1 MNDWRGGGIGIHS
14 RLKICRHDGLRVR
27 VSPALPNIMTKKKT
41 YVPQIT
47 MLKVELKNKDE
58 SILTI
63 DMSDEFVMWFK
74 KKHNLKRWAPRQF
87 TNWLYGVLKEQV
99 K

>member
-1 MNDWRGGGIGIHS
+1 
-14 RLKICRHDGLRVR
+14 
-27 VSPALPNIMTKKKT
+27 
-41 YVPQIT
+41 

-87 TNWLYGVLKEQV
+87 TNWLYGVLKEQI

>member
-1 MNDWRGGGIGIHS
+1 
-14 RLKICRHDGLRVR
+14 
-27 VSPALPNIMTKKKT
+27 
-41 YVPQIT
+41 

-63 DMSDEFVMWFK
+63 DMSDEFVVWFK
-74 KKHNLKRWAPRQF
+74 KRHNLKRWAPRQF
-87 TNWLYGVLKEQV
+87 TKWLFGVLQEQE